1 MIARSFSNGSS
12 VDAARA
18 HLIVSPETSTSTVFI
33 SMTESS
39 KNRITGTGGQ
49 PLYVGDKSI
58 SVETGGAHATND
70 DIYIDLDERTELIYL
85 SHTSTGDKLRLTKWR
100 IWIEQSTNTATTEM
114 KNISVT
120 TKGGNTTMLEQN
132 NQIYSTVYAIVWDTY
147 ISTSVGDYTLKAGN
161 RIMVSASDLANPG
174 LQLSTLVGGIDE
186 SILESPLFVRNDG
199 KKLLNNLLSP
209 TTATGAAI
217 ANTGSTRSI
226 TQLINILEP
235 IDGSLSTKA
244 TLPVRGS
251 IGSADIVRVTLNDQ
265 DSVVSPVNS
274 TFTFVDFPLTAEINN
289 IVYKAYNSDGKQV
302 EKWVITVFGS
312 KQAMQ
317 SVTRLIP
324 NTSPISSKDFKIAS
338 PASNPFVMTDTATKV
353 QWTVPKDTVSYITV
367 NDYRLQKYIPNSTTW
382 YYFAN
387 MDSNTLQDGINLYT
401 IKFFGANNELL
412 YTQLFTIIKESKNAT
427 LSGES
432 SR

>member
-1 MIARSFSNGSS
+1 
-12 VDAARA
+12 
-18 HLIVSPETSTSTVFI
+18 
-33 SMTESS
+33 
-39 KNRITGTGGQ
+39 
-49 PLYVGDKSI
+49 
-58 SVETGGAHATND
+58 
-70 DIYIDLDERTELIYL
+70 
-85 SHTSTGDKLRLTKWR
+85 
-100 IWIEQSTNTATTEM
+100 
-114 KNISVT
+114 
-120 TKGGNTTMLEQN
+120 
-132 NQIYSTVYAIVWDTY
+132 
-147 ISTSVGDYTLKAGN
+147 
-161 RIMVSASDLANPG
+161 MVSASDLANPG

-302 EKWVITVFGS
+302 EK
-312 KQAMQ
+312 
-317 SVTRLIP
+317 
-324 NTSPISSKDFKIAS
+324 
-338 PASNPFVMTDTATKV
+338 
-353 QWTVPKDTVSYITV
+353 
-367 NDYRLQKYIPNSTTW
+367 
-382 YYFAN
+382 
-387 MDSNTLQDGINLYT
+387 
-401 IKFFGANNELL
+401 
-412 YTQLFTIIKESKNAT
+412 
-427 LSGES
+427 
-432 SR
+432 

>member
-1 MIARSFSNGSS
+1 
-12 VDAARA
+12 
-18 HLIVSPETSTSTVFI
+18 
-33 SMTESS
+33 
-39 KNRITGTGGQ
+39 
-49 PLYVGDKSI
+49 
-58 SVETGGAHATND
+58 
-70 DIYIDLDERTELIYL
+70 
-85 SHTSTGDKLRLTKWR
+85 
-100 IWIEQSTNTATTEM
+100 M

-120 TKGGNTTMLEQN
+120 TREGDIAMLEQN
-132 NQIYSTVYAIVWDTY
+132 NQIYSTVYALKWDTQ
-147 ISTSVGDYTLKAGN
+147 ISTTVGDYTLKAGN

-174 LQLSTLVGGIDE
+174 LQLSTLVWGIDE
-186 SILESPLFVRNDG
+186 SILENPLFVKNNG
-199 KKLLNNLLSP
+199 KDLLSGL
-209 TTATGAAI
+209 TAT
-217 ANTGSTRSI
+217 NTGTVAINSWVTTTGTT
-226 TQLINILEP
+226 TQLVSILEP
-235 IDGSLSTKA
+235 IDGSLASKA
-244 TLPVRGS
+244 SIPVRGS
-251 IGSADIVRVTLNDQ
+251 ISWDIKRVTLNDQ

-274 TFTFVDFPLTAEINN
+274 TFTFVDFPITAEINN

-324 NTSPISSKDFKIAS
+324 NTSPISSKDFKIVS
-338 PASNPFVMTDTATKV
+338 PASNPFVMTETATKV

-367 NDYRLQKYIPNSTTW
+367 NDYRLQKYIPNSTSW

-387 MDSNTLQDGINLYT
+387 MDSDTLKNGINLYT
-401 IKFFGANNELL
+401 IKFYGVNNELL